1 MSWFTGLEHV
11 VREQVPLA
19 PWNWLRLGGE
29 AEFFAE
35 PGSVEELAE
44 LLRKAHAANLQVR
57 LLGAGSN
64 ILVSDTGAAGVVVHL
79 SSSAFGNIAV
89 NKNEIVAG
97 GGARLSHL
105 VSTAAREGLAGL
117 ESLVGIPGTVGGA
130 LRKNTIG
137 HGAAIGQWAV
147 GVTVMTREGETV
159 ALAGDDLRF
168 SYRDS
173 NLDKLVVLDA
183 TFQLETGDALKVT
196 RQMQKLWIMKRAAQP
211 TGELGH
217 CQVFADP
224 RGMTAGEIIDQ
235 AGVKTE
241 MVGGASLNDRDPNF
255 IEAAPGTK
263 SDDVLKLIETIQK
276 QVSERVGVELIPSIQ
291 VW

>member
-35 PGSVEELAE
+35 PGSVQELAE
-44 LLRKAHAANLQVR
+44 LLRKAHAANLTVR

-64 ILVSDTGAAGVVVHL
+64 VLVGDKGATGVVVHL
-79 SSSAFGNIAV
+79 SSSTFGNVTVAD
-89 NKNEIVAG
+89 NQIVAG

-105 VSTAAREGLAGL
+105 VSTAAREGLAGF

-130 LRKNTIG
+130 LCNNTIG
-137 HGAAIGQWAV
+137 HGAAIGQWTV
-147 GVTVMTREGETV
+147 GVTAMTREGETV
-159 ALAGDDLRF
+159 VLAGDELRF

-173 NLDKLVVLDA
+173 NLDKHVILDA
-183 TFQLETGDALKVT
+183 TFQLESSDALKVT

-224 RGMTAGEIIDQ
+224 RGLTAGEIIDQ

-241 MVGGASLNDRDPNF
+241 TVGGASLNDRDPNF

-263 SDDVLKLIETIQK
+263 SDDVLKLIETVQK
-276 QVSERVGVELIPSIQ
+276 QVSERVGVELTPSIQ

>member
-1 MSWFTGLEHV
+1 VSWFTGLEHA

-35 PGSVEELAE
+35 PGSVEELSE
-44 LLRKAHAANLQVR
+44 LLRKAHAANLVVR
-57 LLGAGSN
+57 LLGSGSN
-64 ILVSDTGAAGVVVHL
+64 ILVSDAGATGVVVHL
-79 SSSAFGNIAV
+79 SSSTFGNISV
-89 NKNEIVAG
+89 NENQIVAG

-105 VSTAAREGLAGL
+105 VATAAREGLAGL

-130 LRKNTIG
+130 LQKNTIG

-147 GVTVMTREGETV
+147 GVTAMTQEGETV
-159 ALAGDDLRF
+159 SLAGDDLRF

-183 TFQLETGDALKVT
+183 TFQLEPSDSLKVT

-241 MVGGASLNDRDPNF
+241 TVGGASLNDRDPNF

-263 SDDVLKLIETIQK
+263 SDDVLKLIEVVRK
-276 QVSERVGVELIPSIQ
+276 EVSERLGVELTPSIQ